1 MSVCMICPR
10 RCGIDRQTA
19 RGFCG
24 VGEEMRIVRVM
35 RHSFEE
41 PCIAGEHGAGAIF
54 FTGCNLGCVFC
65 QNAPISH
72 PAAGH
77 EPGDTVSPRRLADI
91 MLELQA
97 AGLSSVD
104 LVTPTHF
111 TPRIAEALRLARMDG
126 LSLPVVWNSGGYE
139 LTETLAVLD
148 GLIDVYMPD
157 FKYFSPAISQKYS
170 AAADYA
176 DRAAECIGYMY
187 RVLGAAR
194 FGDGMMTRGVLV
206 RHLVLPGC
214 RRDSADVL
222 RRLAETVPPDGIK
235 ISLMSQYTPYE
246 QNPQLPELN
255 RRITSYEYQKVV
267 DTALDLGLTQG
278 FMQKKSSAREEY
290 TPAFDL
296 EGL

>member
-246 QNPQLPELN
+246 QNPQFPELN

-267 DTALDLGLTQG
+267 DAALDLGLTMG
-278 FMQKKSSAREEY
+278 FMQEKSSAKEEY
-290 TPAFDL
+290 TPPFEL
-296 EGL
+296 QGI

>member
-1 MSVCMICPR
+1 MICPR

-187 RVLGAAR
+187 RVARRGAFWGRHDDARCARAASCASRLPPRLGRCSATVGRNGAAR
-194 FGDGMMTRGVLV
+194 RDKDQPHEPVFAR
-206 RHLVLPGC
+206 VLP
-214 RRDSADVL
+214 RERP
-222 RRLAETVPPDGIK
+222 LAAAA
-235 ISLMSQYTPYE
+235 
-246 QNPQLPELN
+246 
-255 RRITSYEYQKVV
+255 RHVV
-267 DTALDLGLTQG
+267 
-278 FMQKKSSAREEY
+278 
-290 TPAFDL
+290 
-296 EGL
+296 

>member
-139 LTETLAVLD
+139 RVETLRAMEGRVQVYLPDLKYVSPDLSARYSGARDYFEFAAPALKEMLRQVGPVELD
-148 GLIDVYMPD
+148 SEGIIRSGLI
-157 FKYFSPAISQKYS
+157 
-170 AAADYA
+170 
-176 DRAAECIGYMY
+176 
-187 RVLGAAR
+187 
-194 FGDGMMTRGVLV
+194 V
-206 RHLVLPGC
+206 RHLILPGQVEN
-214 RRDSADVL
+214 SKQVL
-222 RRLAETVPPDGIK
+222 TWIAENLPGAWV
-235 ISLMSQYTPYE
+235 SLMAQYLPMG
-246 QNPQLPELN
+246 NIKGVDQLERP
-255 RRITSYEYQKVV
+255 ITQEEYDEVCEHMF
-267 DTALDLGLTQG
+267 DLGLEDG
-278 FMQKKSSAREEY
+278 FVQELEASDAKY
-290 TPAFDL
+290 IPAWDL
-296 EGL
+296 TGI